1 MSKRK
6 PDIAYIPTPYDAL
19 EVMLE
24 LAQLRGEDV
33 VYDLGCGDGRFLITA
48 AQRYGCSG
56 VGIDLDG
63 DRIAQAQ
70 TRANQA
76 GVGNRVTFI
85 QQDLFET
92 DFRQATV
99 VILYL
104 LPHLNLKLRPQ
115 LFQQLQKGDRIL
127 SHQFDMDDWP
137 PDQVIHLPH
146 SEEESTVYLWVI
158 T

>member
-1 MSKRK
+1 MSERK
-6 PDIAYIPTPYDAL
+6 PDIAYIPTPDDAV

-24 LAQLRGEDV
+24 LAQLCAEDV
-33 VYDLGCGDGRFLITA
+33 VYDLGCGDGRFLIRA
-48 AQRYGCSG
+48 AEGYGCSG

-63 DRIAQAQ
+63 DRLTEAQI
-70 TRANQA
+70 RANQA
-76 GVGNRVTFI
+76 GVGDRVTFI

-92 DFRQATV
+92 DFRPATV

-137 PDQVIHLPH
+137 PQQVIHLPH
-146 SEEESTVYLWVI
+146 SEEESTVYLWVM